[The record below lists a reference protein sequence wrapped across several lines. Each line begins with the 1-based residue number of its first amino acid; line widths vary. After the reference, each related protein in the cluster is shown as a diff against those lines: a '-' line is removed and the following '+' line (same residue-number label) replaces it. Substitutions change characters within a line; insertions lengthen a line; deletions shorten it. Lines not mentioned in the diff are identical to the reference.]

1 MSDRVT
7 GLVVSILAL
16 AFAASASQLEQ
27 PFFSDPLGPKA
38 FPLMISS
45 VAFVSGVMMVLR
57 PDSEPAWP
65 GIQTMIRLATA
76 TLILVGYAFALKPLG
91 FLVPTTIAATALSYQ
106 IKQHLTYSVA
116 AGVGLSI
123 GLFLV
128 FKFALGLGL
137 YAFPR
142 WMMG

>member
-106 IKQHLTYSVA
+106 IKQHLRYSIA

-142 WMMG
+142 WIMG